1 MGFVVPNQQPDAPN
15 YLNAP
20 NAIRATTID
29 SILQLDRY
37 CFATRRNLIAS
48 LSSVTTNYPRPNPM
62 FRFDARTSKNSNG
75 NVWVIAAGV
84 NVRIDVVTAYSSVT
98 MLLTGGTIADAQLLT
113 GIPSDDWLA
122 IDIEIASD
130 ITPALATMRG
140 LYLVEEIL
148 DAADLP

>member
-1 MGFVVPNQQPDAPN
+1 MGFVVPSMQPAAPN

-20 NAIRATTID
+20 NAIRATSID

-37 CFATRRNLIAS
+37 CFATRRNVIAS

-62 FRFDARTSKNSNG
+62 FVFDARTSKNSNG

-84 NVRIDVVTAYSSVT
+84 DVRIEVSTTYSTVDIPLS
-98 MLLTGGTIADAQLLT
+98 GATIAGADMLT
-113 GIPSDDWLA
+113 GIPADDWFT
-122 IDIEIASD
+122 IEISIASG

-140 LYLVEEIL
+140 LYLIEEIL

>member
-1 MGFVVPNQQPDAPN
+1 MGFVVPSRQPAAPN
-15 YLNAP
+15 YLNPP

-62 FRFDARTSKNSNG
+62 FVFDARTSKNSNG

-84 NVRIDVVTAYSSVT
+84 DIRIEIVTAYSSVS

-113 GIPSDDWLA
+113 GIPADDW
-122 IDIEIASD
+122 ITIEIEIASA
-130 ITPALATMRG
+130 ITPALGTMRG